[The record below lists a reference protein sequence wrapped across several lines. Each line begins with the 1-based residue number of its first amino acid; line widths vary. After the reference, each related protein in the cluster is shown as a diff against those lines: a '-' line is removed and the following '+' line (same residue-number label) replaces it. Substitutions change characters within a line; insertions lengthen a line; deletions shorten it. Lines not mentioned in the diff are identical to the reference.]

1 MKRQYPRR
9 RIYTT
14 AITITAST
22 RDAPTAAAAVALRS
36 LVSRMLVLCQSVLWL
51 VERAVD
57 CRSSSKESRWFGG
70 LSQLLPE
77 PARRSCGC
85 SCCSGGGRGEGVG
98 ARGVQGKATQ
108 VMQPLSTD
116 TPEDKP
122 KTGSIINLYTYR
134 AIVWCLILA
143 REYANG
149 ATLTSTMRSRLH
161 FSCE

>member
-1 MKRQYPRR
+1 MKSQHPRR

-14 AITITAST
+14 AITIAAST

-57 CRSSSKESRWFGG
+57 CRSSSKERFGG

-108 VMQPLSTD
+108 VMEPLSTD
-116 TPEDKP
+116 IPEDKP
-122 KTGSIINLYTYR
+122 KTGSIINSYTHR
-134 AIVWCLILA
+134 AIVWCGT
-143 REYANG
+143 G
-149 ATLTSTMRSRLH
+149 AAVI
-161 FSCE
+161 